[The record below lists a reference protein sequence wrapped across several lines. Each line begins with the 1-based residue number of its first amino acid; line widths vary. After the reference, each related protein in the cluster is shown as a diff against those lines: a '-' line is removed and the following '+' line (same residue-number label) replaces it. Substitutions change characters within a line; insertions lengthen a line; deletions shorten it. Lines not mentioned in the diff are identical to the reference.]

1 MAQILEEQPE
11 IRRWHVSCVSPVM
24 RFFCNAFLF
33 GFALVSGAYAALPS
47 LAAAIPFEYSEGL
60 LWVQIE
66 VPQSARPL
74 NFLFDTG
81 AEVSVIN
88 ADTVAA
94 LGLSAGRKI
103 QVQGVEATTTG
114 HWPVQLAAKA
124 GNVELPAKYLSLD
137 LSRLA
142 HSCSRPL
149 DGLLGADFIQGKV
162 VEIDFASHLIRFREE
177 ISPAKTDVDLPVRVS
192 GKCFCVPVRVNHE
205 QTQWVRLDTGC
216 ATALQWVTADA
227 GIGTKSKKPAIGL
240 AGLAIPQTQTTVA
253 LGGKQFDQVPTGLH
267 RRAIFAGESG
277 LLGNG
282 LLNLFKTVTIDTKAK
297 RLVLSPM

>member
-1 MAQILEEQPE
+1 MQSFL
-11 IRRWHVSCVSPVM
+11 
-24 RFFCNAFLF
+24 NALWLCL
-33 GFALVSGAYAALPS
+33 AVVSGAKAGVSPIAALP
-47 LAAAIPFEYSEGL
+47 FEYAEGF
-60 LWVQIE
+60 LWVQVE

-81 AEVSVIN
+81 AEISVIN

-94 LGLSAGRKI
+94 LGLAAGSEI

-124 GNVELPAKYLSLD
+124 GGLKLPAKYLSLD

-149 DGLLGADFIQGKV
+149 DGLLGADFIQGKI
-162 VEIDFASHLIRFREE
+162 VEIDFSSHLIRFREKV
-177 ISPAKTDVDLPVRVS
+177 SPAKSDLDLPLKIS
-192 GKCFCVPVRVNHE
+192 GQCFCVPLRVNHGSK
-205 QTQWVRLDTGC
+205 QWVRLDTGC
-216 ATALQWVTADA
+216 ATALQWVTANA
-227 GIGTKSKKPAIGL
+227 GTAAKSTKPAIGL
-240 AGLAIPQTQTTVA
+240 TGLAIPQTETTVT
-253 LGGKQFDQVPTGLH
+253 LGGKQFEQVATGLH
-267 RRAIFAGESG
+267 EHAIFLGESG

-282 LLNLFKTVTIDTKAK
+282 FLNNFKTVTIDTQAK

>member
-1 MAQILEEQPE
+1 
-11 IRRWHVSCVSPVM
+11 M
-24 RFFCNAFLF
+24 RIFYSALWFCFTAF
-33 GFALVSGAYAALPS
+33 GSTPTAAAP
-47 LAAAIPFEYSEGL
+47 ADAIPFECSEGL
-60 LWVQIE
+60 LWVQVA

-88 ADTVAA
+88 ADTAAA
-94 LGLSAGRKI
+94 LGVAAGSKI

-114 HWPVQLAAKA
+114 HWPVALAAKA
-124 GNVELPAKYLSLD
+124 GSVELPAKYLSLD

-149 DGLLGADFIQGKV
+149 DGLLGADFLQGKV
-162 VEIDFASHLIRFREE
+162 VEIDFQSHLIRFREG
-177 ISPAKTDVDLPVRVS
+177 IAPAKTDIDLPLKVSGNCFCLPVRINQQ
-192 GKCFCVPVRVNHE
+192 R
-205 QTQWVRLDTGC
+205 QQWVRLDTGC
-216 ATALQWVTADA
+216 ATALQWVAA
-227 GIGTKSKKPAIGL
+227 GAKARATSSKPAIGL

-277 LLGNG
+277 LLGND
-282 LLNLFKTVTIDTKAK
+282 LLTRFKTVTIDTKSA
-297 RLVLSPM
+297 RLVLSPL

>member
-1 MAQILEEQPE
+1 MSVA
-11 IRRWHVSCVSPVM
+11 CVKCMRIFYNALWFCFAVFGGAHAASPSPA
-24 RFFCNAFLF
+24 N
-33 GFALVSGAYAALPS
+33 
-47 LAAAIPFEYSEGL
+47 AIPFEYSEGL
-60 LWVQIE
+60 LWVQIK

-88 ADTVAA
+88 AYTVAA
-94 LGLSAGRKI
+94 LGLAAGRKI
-103 QVQGVEATTTG
+103 RVQGVQATTTG
-114 HWPVQLAAKA
+114 HWPVQLAVKA

-162 VEIDFASHLIRFREE
+162 VEIDFQSHLIRFREQ
-177 ISPAKTDVDLPVRVS
+177 ISPAKSDVDLPLKAS
-192 GKCFCVPVRVNHE
+192 GKCFCVSVRVNNG
-205 QTQWVRLDTGC
+205 QSQWVRLDTGC

-227 GIGTKSKKPAIGL
+227 EVRAQSAIPAIGL
-240 AGLAIPQTQTTVA
+240 AGLAIPQTQTTVS
-253 LGGKQFDQVPTGLH
+253 LGEKQFDQVPTGIH
-267 RRAIFAGESG
+267 RHAIFAGESG

-282 LLNLFKTVTIDTKAK
+282 LLNRFKTVTIDKKSA

>member
-1 MAQILEEQPE
+1 MRLFYSALWFCFAVIGGA
-11 IRRWHVSCVSPVM
+11 HAASSSPA
-24 RFFCNAFLF
+24 N
-33 GFALVSGAYAALPS
+33 
-47 LAAAIPFEYSEGL
+47 AIPFEYCEGL
-60 LWVQIE
+60 LWVQIQI
-66 VPQSARPL
+66 PQSAHPL

-88 ADTVAA
+88 ADTAA
-94 LGLSAGRKI
+94 VLGLSAGEKI
-103 QVQGVEATTTG
+103 HVQGVQAATTG
-114 HWPVQLAAKA
+114 HWPVRLAAKA
-124 GNVELPAKYLSLD
+124 GNVDLPSKYLSLD

-162 VEIDFASHLIRFREE
+162 VEIDFQSHLIRFREQ
-177 ISPAKTDVDLPVRVS
+177 IFPAKSDVDLPLKAS
-192 GKCFCVPVRVNHE
+192 GKCFCVSVRVNNG
-205 QTQWVRLDTGC
+205 QSQWVRLDTGC

-227 GIGTKSKKPAIGL
+227 EVRAQSAIPAIGL
-240 AGLAIPQTQTTVA
+240 AGLAIPQTQTTVS

-267 RRAIFAGESG
+267 RHAIFAGESG

-282 LLNLFKTVTIDTKAK
+282 LLNRFKTVTIDTKSA